1 MKKQYVAPEVEILIF
16 EMQDIITQSL
26 ATGSGDNESEW
37 PWKSVQFNGRTT
49 NVNGFTLGD

>member
-37 PWKSVQFNGRTT
+37 PGTWPTYNGITT
-49 NVNGFTLGD
+49 NYNGFTLGD

>member
-16 EMQDIITQSL
+16 EMQGIITQSL
-26 ATGSGDNESEW
+26 ATGSGDNESKW
-37 PWKSVQFNGRTT
+37 PWSFSADGRTI